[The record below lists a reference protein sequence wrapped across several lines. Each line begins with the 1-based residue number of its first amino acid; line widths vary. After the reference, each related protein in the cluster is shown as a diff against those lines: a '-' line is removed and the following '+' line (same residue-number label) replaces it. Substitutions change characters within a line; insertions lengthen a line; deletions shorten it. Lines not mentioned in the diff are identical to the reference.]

1 MFLFAHEGYTILF
14 AEIISLIY
22 YFLWFKKRSKSTED
36 KWGINYFSIFAI
48 LFGAMGPD
56 LIDKILIQ
64 PFTGFGR
71 HIGHSL
77 LFNLLISIAVFL
89 VFRKRKRVYLGFILG
104 WQMHILLDVGG
115 FIPWFYPFIQYEFQP
130 RILSFWEMLSQ
141 PTVYIN
147 EIIGLLCLT
156 AILLLYLK
164 RKVQIKNIL
173 FNDLKKDF
181 SIK

>member
-22 YFLWFKKRSKSTED
+22 YFLWFKKRSKSTEY
-36 KWGINYFSIFAI
+36 KWGINCFSIFAI

-56 LIDKILIQ
+56 LIDKILIL

-89 VFRKRKRVYLGFILG
+89 VFRKRKRFYLGFILG

-115 FIPWFYPFIQYEFQP
+115 FIPWFYPFIQYDFQP
-130 RILSFWEMLSQ
+130 RIQTFWEMLSQ
-141 PTVYIN
+141 PSVYIN

-156 AILLLYLK
+156 AILLLYFN
-164 RKVQIKNIL
+164 RKAQFKYIL